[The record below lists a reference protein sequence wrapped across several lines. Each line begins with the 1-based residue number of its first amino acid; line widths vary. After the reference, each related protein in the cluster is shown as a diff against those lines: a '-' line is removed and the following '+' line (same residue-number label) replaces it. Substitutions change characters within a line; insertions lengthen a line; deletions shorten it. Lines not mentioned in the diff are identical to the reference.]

1 MTSTVN
7 KSASKLTAM
16 RADQHVTDI
25 VFRPG
30 YAVGLAYLRNPRGT
44 IEEAAEALRRALPGV
59 DVRVDPK
66 VDHLLLK
73 LPESTL
79 RQVNE
84 YAGQNLMARHE
95 ALVMLVK
102 AGLAAADM
110 AERVYVYRKAA
121 LEGDIADALVPI
133 RAARNDASARRAPL
147 GR

>member
-1 MTSTVN
+1 MTKPKPLPSIDRY
-7 KSASKLTAM
+7 L
-16 RADQHVTDI
+16 TDI

-30 YAVGLAYLRNPRGT
+30 NAVGLAYLRNPRGPL
-44 IEEAAEALRRALPGV
+44 EEAADALRRSLPGV

-84 YAGQNLMARHE
+84 YAGQNKMARHE

-110 AERVYVYRKAA
+110 AERVNVYRQAA
-121 LEGDIADALVPI
+121 LESDIADALAPI
-133 RAARNDASARRAPL
+133 RIRRDGDAGSLHR
-147 GR
+147 